1 MLKVQGLDVNYG
13 YIQALKG
20 VSLNVSKGEMV
31 TLVGANGAGKSTL
44 LKTICG
50 LLAPRGGSITLN
62 GIEISGW
69 PTERIVRMGLAL
81 VPEGRQVFGP
91 LSVKDNLILG
101 AYTILGKLSKAEL
114 KSDLARI
121 FEIFPVLQER
131 RRQLAGTLSGGEQQ
145 MLAIGRALM
154 SRPKI
159 LLLDEPALGLAPLV
173 VKEIFRVIK
182 ELRDQGISVLLVEQ
196 NARAALKVADRGY
209 IMEVGSVVLEDT
221 SARLL
226 ANEQVKR
233 AYLGR

>member
-1 MLKVQGLDVNYG
+1 MLKVEGLDVNYG

-20 VSLNVSKGEMV
+20 VSLYLAEGEMV

-44 LKTICG
+44 LKAICG
-50 LLAPRGGSITLN
+50 LLPPRRGSISLN

-69 PTERIVRMGLAL
+69 PSEKIVRMGLAL

-91 LSVKDNLILG
+91 MSVKDNLILG
-101 AYTILGKLSKAEL
+101 AYTILRKLSKAEL
-114 KSDLARI
+114 KSDLARV
-121 FEIFPVLQER
+121 FQIFPVLQER

>member
-1 MLKVQGLDVNYG
+1 MLKVEGLDVNYG

-20 VSLNVSKGEMV
+20 VSLYLAEGEMV

-44 LKTICG
+44 LKAICG
-50 LLAPRGGSITLN
+50 LLPPRRGSISLN

-69 PTERIVRMGLAL
+69 PSEKIVRMGLAL

-91 LSVKDNLILG
+91 MSVKDNLILG
-101 AYTILGKLSKAEL
+101 AYTILRKLSKAEL
-114 KSDLARI
+114 KSDLARV
-121 FEIFPVLQER
+121 FQIFPVLQER

-154 SRPKI
+154 SRPKT